1 MKEADAFVGSL
12 IFDYDDVLV
21 VESLLFN
28 VKGPR
33 LISARSNSWHSTSR
47 DFSMNKTDDE
57 DSGPPAVKLSCPSLV
72 VVKKTSE
79 WILETVK
86 VGPSLLKLCLV
97 KKLVI

>member
-33 LISARSNSWHSTSR
+33 LIFSAVELMAFNQ
-47 DFSMNKTDDE
+47 
-57 DSGPPAVKLSCPSLV
+57 
-72 VVKKTSE
+72 
-79 WILETVK
+79 
-86 VGPSLLKLCLV
+86 VGTFP
-97 KKLVI
+97 